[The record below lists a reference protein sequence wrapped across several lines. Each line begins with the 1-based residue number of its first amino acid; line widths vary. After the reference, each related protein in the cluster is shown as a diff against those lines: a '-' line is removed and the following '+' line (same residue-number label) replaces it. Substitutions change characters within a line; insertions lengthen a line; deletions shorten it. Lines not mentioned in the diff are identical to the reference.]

1 MYKAVQMLLE
11 IFFAFL
17 LLPSVVYAEKP
28 PDYFN
33 PYAPISTDKQV
44 YSWTDKVHITIAA
57 PSWNENVYGI
67 DSIGDVKGHFIKIS
81 TTSHE
86 LEPYRLVETAPNS
99 GIFVGEI
106 ILTGFSHDTNGDG
119 QTDTHPRT
127 TGTGPTSGFL
137 ETDRGDGLTISFE
150 FADGVVLTQSAR
162 ISWNQADIK
171 FDKPSYLPDEIVKV
185 QIIDLDM
192 NLNPEAAD
200 TISVEVSSD
209 SDSAGITADAI
220 ETEESSGV
228 FEATISLT
236 QTDVSSGNRLY
247 AIPDDMIYA
256 KYEDNTL
263 PLPYSINDSVDVV
276 ANSVLTSQAH
286 TLEKVTFGNTILADN
301 LGMPVQDLKVGQQL
315 QVVSE
320 IQNKQN
326 YEQPFV
332 YLVQVKD
339 STGTVVWLSW
349 FKGSLAINQKL
360 DVSQSWLPFETGTY
374 TVETFVW
381 KSIENPSPLASS
393 LVSVYKIKP

>member
-1 MYKAVQMLLE
+1 MYNQ
-11 IFFAFL
+11 IFGIIFTLL
-17 LLPSVVYAEKP
+17 LLPSVVYAEKI

-44 YSWTDKVHITIAA
+44 YSWTDKVHIRIDA
-57 PSWNENVYGI
+57 PSWNENIHGI
-67 DSIGDVKGHFIKIS
+67 DSIGDIEGYFIKIS
-81 TTSHE
+81 TTSHD

-99 GIFVGEI
+99 GVFVGEV
-106 ILTGFSHDTNGDG
+106 ILTGFSHDADGDG
-119 QTDTHPRT
+119 QIDTQPRT
-127 TGTGPTSGFL
+127 TGSGPSNGFL
-137 ETDRGDGLTISFE
+137 EADRDDGLTISFE
-150 FADGVVLTQSAR
+150 FAEGVVLTQSAH
-162 ISWNQADIK
+162 ISWNQAEIN
-171 FDKPSYLPDEIVKV
+171 FDKISYLTHDTVKI
-185 QIIDLDM
+185 QIIDPDM

-220 ETEESSGV
+220 ETDESTGV
-228 FEATISLT
+228 FEATMYLT
-236 QTDVSSGNRLY
+236 QTGVSSGNRLHT
-247 AIPDDMIYA
+247 IPDDMISA

-263 PLPYSINDSVDVV
+263 PSPYSINDSIDVM
-276 ANSVLTSQAH
+276 ANSVLTSQTHAID
-286 TLEKVTFGNTILADN
+286 KVAFGNTILADN
-301 LGMPVQDLKVGQQL
+301 LGMPVQDPKAGQQL

-320 IQNKQN
+320 IQNKQS

-360 DVSQSWLPFETGTY
+360 GVSQSWLPSDTGTY

-381 KSIENPSPLASS
+381 KSIENSSPLAPS
-393 LVSVYKIKP
+393 LASVYEIKP